1 MFFLKSFSSKQ
12 LITAS
17 RPWLIAGVIM
27 LSLTSAVQ
35 AQSRRVKYVP
45 PSNAGAPK
53 VSVPG
58 ITRSAC
64 ASELSCLIALVPD
77 LKVDQAPVP
86 QTISDRPTI
95 YFLTPKVDGR
105 VYFRLD
111 EDFGTPSQRKRIY
124 RSSFKIKNDAGVIAY
139 KLPDD
144 APALELNKR
153 YAWKLDIDD
162 MSNTRSVYGSIRRVE
177 LNVMSDKLLSTTTD
191 PLERAAI
198 LAAQGIWYEALQTLA
213 EAQITVPQNVEIFE
227 EWTSL
232 LKSANLDR
240 VLTHS
245 LVIQKPSRP
254 QESKIPAPKIPDPY

>member
-1 MFFLKSFSSKQ
+1 MFFLKNLSRKQ

-17 RPWLIAGVIM
+17 RPWLIAGAIIA
-27 LSLTSAVQ
+27 LSLSSAVQ
-35 AQSRRVKYVP
+35 AQGRKVRYVP

-86 QTISDRPTI
+86 QTISKRPTI
-95 YFLTPKVDGR
+95 YFLTPKVNGR

-124 RSSFKIKNDAGVIAY
+124 RSSFNIKNDAGVIAY

-144 APALELNKR
+144 APALELNKK
-153 YAWKLDIDD
+153 YSWKLDIDD
-162 MSNTRSVYGSIRRVE
+162 ANNTRSVYGSLRRVE
-177 LNVMSDKLLSTTTD
+177 LDSALVSKLSATVD
-191 PLERAAI
+191 PLDRAAL
-198 LAAQGIWYEALQTLA
+198 LAAEGVWYEALQTLA
-213 EAQITVPQNVEIFE
+213 EAQITVPKNVEIFE

-240 VLTHS
+240 VLSHS
-245 LVIQKPSRP
+245 LVIQK
-254 QESKIPAPKIPDPY
+254 

>member
-1 MFFLKSFSSKQ
+1 MFFSKSFSGKQ
-12 LITAS
+12 IMTAS
-17 RPWLIAGVIM
+17 RPWLIAGCII

-64 ASELSCLIALVPD
+64 DGELSCLIALVPD

-86 QTISDRPTI
+86 QTISKRPTI
-95 YFLTPKVDGR
+95 YFLTPKIDGR
-105 VYFRLD
+105 IYFRLD
-111 EDFGTPSQRKRIY
+111 EDLGTESQRKRVY
-124 RSSFKIKNDAGVIAY
+124 RSSFKIKNDAGIIAY

-144 APALELNKR
+144 APALELNKK
-153 YAWKLDIDD
+153 YSWKLDIDD
-162 MSNTRSVYGSIRRVE
+162 LSNTRSVYGSIRRVE
-177 LNVMSDKLLSTTTD
+177 LDAASEKKLAAATD

-198 LAAQGIWYEALQTLA
+198 LAAQGVWYEALQILA
-213 EAQITVPQNVEIFE
+213 EAQITVPKNMEIIE
-227 EWTSL
+227 QWTSL

-240 VLTHS
+240 VSPYS
-245 LVIQKPSRP
+245 LVIQKPSVT
-254 QESKIPAPKIPDPY
+254 QAPKPSEPKISNPY